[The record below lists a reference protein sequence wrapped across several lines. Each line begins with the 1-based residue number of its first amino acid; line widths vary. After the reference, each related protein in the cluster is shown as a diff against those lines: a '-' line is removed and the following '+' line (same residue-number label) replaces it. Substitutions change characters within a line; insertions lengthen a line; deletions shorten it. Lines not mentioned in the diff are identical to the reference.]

1 MTEYNCLIFLKLFRI
16 FLIIFLAL
24 LYVETFNI
32 FQFYSNLFFK
42 KKIKCENFLIVI
54 KINIPCTS
62 IFWSLQSKQF
72 KI

>member
-1 MTEYNCLIFLKLFRI
+1 MTEYNCLIFFKLFRI

-32 FQFYSNLFFK
+32 FQFYSNLFFQ
-42 KKIKCENFLIVI
+42 KKIKCEHCLIVI
-54 KINIPCTS
+54 KINIPFTS